1 METAAAGGAPRAL
14 SQQEKDIQ
22 MMLAADVHPGPRI
35 CDLQMERYRYFW
47 KLKPDG
53 MSTDHASLL
62 SSLFQDSPG
71 AEQNAVLHWLVYLDR
86 SGFVGLCDVGVCPRI
101 LL

>member
-1 METAAAGGAPRAL
+1 METVAAGGAPRAL

-62 SSLFQDSPG
+62 SSLF
-71 AEQNAVLHWLVYLDR
+71 
-86 SGFVGLCDVGVCPRI
+86 
-101 LL
+101 